1 MCLRLG
7 AILLNTNFILSGVGL
22 LAFDGRIIGL
32 QVLLILAWRVA
43 SVIGFEGLLFRGCG
57 AVRRALHRDS
67 ADSNGTVQ
75 VARSALTAS
84 TSNPS
89 AEAYLREPPC
99 ANHGHP

>member
-1 MCLRLG
+1 M
-7 AILLNTNFILSGVGL
+7 
-22 LAFDGRIIGL
+22 
-32 QVLLILAWRVA
+32 LLILAWRLA

-75 VARSALTAS
+75 VAQRALMAS

-89 AEAYLREPPC
+89 AEAYLREPRAQITATLDLLGGC
-99 ANHGHP
+99 DYSEGVM